1 MAPGGSM
8 APGGPM
14 APRGPMAPGS
24 ATIPAELPLQLH
36 EVRWFHTRN
45 SKYWLPFCGV
55 DSLKLQVMHQMMP
68 VLGEATPACVDVM
81 GDLYEANLKTRTCTA
96 IYWTGNTYPT
106 IPSLSIS
113 AHIYRPHKHT
123 RKHSHT
129 PDRHTHSQT
138 FTQINTYLRYVS
150 VCLWCMCSCVCVCDC
165 DLICVQLYTV
175 FIHT

>member
-1 MAPGGSM
+1 M

-55 DSLKLQVMHQMMP
+55 DSLKLEVMHQMMP

-106 IPSLSIS
+106 IHHHCPYLHTYTVHTNTH
-113 AHIYRPHKHT
+113 ANTHIHQTDTHIR
-123 RKHSHT
+123 RHSH
-129 PDRHTHSQT
+129 R
-138 FTQINTYLRYVS
+138 
-150 VCLWCMCSCVCVCDC
+150 
-165 DLICVQLYTV
+165 
-175 FIHT
+175 